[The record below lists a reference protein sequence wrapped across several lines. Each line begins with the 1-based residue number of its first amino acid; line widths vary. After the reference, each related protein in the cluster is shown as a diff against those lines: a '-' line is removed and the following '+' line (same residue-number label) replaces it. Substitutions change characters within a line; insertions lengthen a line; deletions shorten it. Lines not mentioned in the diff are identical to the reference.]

1 MFVRFV
7 VLGLILIVS
16 PVVVLGQQSKTDHR
30 FKHEKHA
37 SIVFASGE
45 DYELKCDIYQPKA
58 ETPRPVMLAIHGG
71 AWTTGTRFAMIRH
84 ARILANRG
92 YVVMAIDYRLAPKFK
107 WPAQIHDCKHA
118 VRWIREHAAQYNAD
132 PKRVYVFGY
141 SAGGHL
147 ASLLATTDKD
157 DGLEGEDVA
166 PYSKHST
173 RIQGLIAGGSPMEFS
188 WIPPESGVLKHWM
201 GQTRE
206 ENPEKYV
213 LASPVH
219 YVTADD
225 PAAILFHGTSDA
237 LVPESSPE
245 KFLALYKEQ
254 NLAAELT
261 LTGGGHGSTFTGT
274 TVFIECL
281 HDLEDQLAI
290 EKTRRK
296 MTTILAWASEFQPP
310 SGSASLDELIA
321 FAVQNKGLAKDQVEQ
336 ATTSER
342 DGETF
347 VLRWT
352 VDEISVE
359 EGRGVARR
367 EGVKFEKLL
376 EKRLRRP

>member
-1 MFVRFV
+1 MLLRIVIIGAILMV
-7 VLGLILIVS
+7 SQEVLW
-16 PVVVLGQQSKTDHR
+16 GQQQIDQR

-45 DYELKCDIYQPKA
+45 DYELRCDVYQPES
-58 ETPRPVMLAIHGG
+58 ETPRPVMLVIHGG
-71 AWTTGTRFAMIRH
+71 AWTMGTRFTMIRH

-92 YVVMAIDYRLAPKFK
+92 YVVMAFDYRLAPKFK

-132 PKRVYVFGY
+132 PKEVYVYGY

-147 ASLLATTDKD
+147 GSLLATTDKE

-188 WIPPESGVLKHWM
+188 WLSPDSGALKHWM
-201 GQTRE
+201 GETRGE
-206 ENPEKYV
+206 DPEKYL

-219 YVTADD
+219 YVTSDD
-225 PAAILFHGTSDA
+225 PVAILYHGTGDV
-237 LVPESSPE
+237 LVPESSSE
-245 KFLALYKEQ
+245 KFLARYQEEHLP
-254 NLAAELT
+254 AELIRSQ
-261 LTGGGHGSTFTGT
+261 GGHGATFTGT
-274 TVFIECL
+274 TVFLECL
-281 HDLEDQLAI
+281 HDLEAKLAI
-290 EKTRRK
+290 EKTRQK
-296 MTTILAWASEFQPP
+296 MTTILDWASEFQQP
-310 SGSASLDELIA
+310 SGSASLDEVVE
-321 FAVQNKGLAKDQVEQ
+321 FAMQKKGLSKDQAKQ

-347 VLRWT
+347 VVRWT
-352 VDEISVE
+352 ATEISIE
-359 EGRGVARR
+359 EGRGVERG
-367 EGVKFEKLL
+367 EGVKHEKLL